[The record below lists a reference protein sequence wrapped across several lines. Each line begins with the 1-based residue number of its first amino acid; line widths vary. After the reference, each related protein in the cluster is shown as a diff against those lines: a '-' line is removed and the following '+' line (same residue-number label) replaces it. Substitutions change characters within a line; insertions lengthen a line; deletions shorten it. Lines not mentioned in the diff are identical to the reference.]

1 MADSK
6 NPKPLPEGYDPE
18 LEKANKG
25 MAAFEAEKAKEG
37 MEAQKMR
44 DKAAALL
51 KAGLGAFGRK
61 DEEPVKKAMGGM
73 VGSASKRADG
83 CAIRG
88 KTRA

>member
-25 MAAFEAEKAKEG
+25 YAEYEKKQS
-37 MEAQKMR
+37 EAQKKL
-44 DKAAALL
+44 DAEDAAA
-51 KAGLGAFGRK
+51 KEKVKNVVEKVKGAFK
-61 DEEPVKKAMGGM
+61 FKSGGS
-73 VGSASKRADG
+73 VSSASKRADG

-88 KTRA
+88 KTKGRMV